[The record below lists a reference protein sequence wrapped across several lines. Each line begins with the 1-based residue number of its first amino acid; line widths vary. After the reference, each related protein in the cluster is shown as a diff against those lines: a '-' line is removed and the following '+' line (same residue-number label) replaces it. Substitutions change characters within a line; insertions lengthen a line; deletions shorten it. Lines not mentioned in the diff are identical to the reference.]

1 MTSRRNQLLKKLIGT
16 AIGEDEKK
24 LYQLTIERV
33 CADMCEF
40 YYKFYHNDG
49 PGAMVYVPTHEDEKK
64 SMFYL
69 TVNNLIHAVDD
80 LNKNDLEGAADVMKK
95 AIVRAE
101 KLDPDKE
108 ALFIIQDKEVALMSA
123 VAPKTIKAG
132 KARGF
137 GIERKQPGIVKTGFR
152 TLGRGLGVAASPG
165 LLAPLAAMDITRQI
179 SEGDSPVDIAT
190 DPLNYL
196 YPAFADQT
204 PKLTRGLPSAVR
216 GIASLGMSPAALR
229 LLSRA
234 GLLGLGASL
243 GLQGMKLLQD
253 D

>member
-1 MTSRRNQLLKKLIGT
+1 MTSRRNQLLKKLVGT

-69 TVNNLIHAVDD
+69 TVNNLIHAVND

-108 ALFIIQDKEVALMSA
+108 ALFIIQDDKEMSLIHY
-123 VAPKTIKAG
+123 KRDCEGAG
-132 KARGF
+132 FK
-137 GIERKQPGIVKTGFR
+137 
-152 TLGRGLGVAASPG
+152 
-165 LLAPLAAMDITRQI
+165 M
-179 SEGDSPVDIAT
+179 
-190 DPLNYL
+190 
-196 YPAFADQT
+196 
-204 PKLTRGLPSAVR
+204 
-216 GIASLGMSPAALR
+216 M
-229 LLSRA
+229 
-234 GLLGLGASL
+234 
-243 GLQGMKLLQD
+243 
-253 D
+253 